1 MKGDKYRDSI
11 TPDDERFLLLQH
23 KQLQRWTL
31 NYKNLISSL
40 QLR

>member
-1 MKGDKYRDSI
+1 MKSDQYSNAI
-11 TPDDERFLLLQH
+11 TSDDERFLLLQH